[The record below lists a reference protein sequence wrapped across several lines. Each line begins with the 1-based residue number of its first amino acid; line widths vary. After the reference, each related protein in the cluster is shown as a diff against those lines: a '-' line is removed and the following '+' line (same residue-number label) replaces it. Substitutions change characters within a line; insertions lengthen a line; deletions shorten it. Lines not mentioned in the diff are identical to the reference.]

1 MTRVKFYT
9 VFTFLLIT
17 SHFYGLAQVV
27 KPKPQTNPKPKQSLL
42 SLAKKEMGQLRYAYA
57 IPFLK
62 KYMKEGKVDSA
73 SLSML
78 GQCYKMQ
85 NRFDSA
91 IYFYQK
97 LDSLIPVQSNELAE
111 LYATVGDYDQAIQ
124 TYQKLISLQT
134 DMSTPLYSMYER
146 RLQGFLNRSK
156 YDKDSLDYQV
166 KYLSINTP
174 YNEFGAALLD
184 SGFVFESNRA
194 KKVTNSNEFGWDG
207 LPFTKLYYQLTTNG
221 IDADSIIYANWKEKK
236 ISKGIA
242 DKTPALVNDNRSLQ
256 NQFDFQK
263 LSGVP
268 KVESPLFAP
277 GFAGNYNFGSIS
289 FTADGMQA
297 FFTRNQANAK
307 GVKQLEIWSTKRVA
321 NGWTAPIKLYFNNPA
336 HSYFHPAITP
346 GGERLFF
353 VSDQPG
359 GIGGTDIYYV
369 NKREDGSWDAT
380 ANAGVG
386 INTAGNELFP
396 TFYEGNLYFSSN
408 GHEGLGGLDIYTFKS
423 SGVENLGKPINSE
436 KDDLVFSAKNQRG
449 YFSSNRYGSDDIF
462 SYEYKMVTIS
472 ISGEVTIDSLKKPGL
487 VVKLI
492 SKGTDGYKAGTV
504 IDSMVTGTTG
514 NYAFNVRP
522 NREYQLLIEDGN
534 GNKSVQDIGS
544 NGYVNLNKDLGQF
557 NFVTPKKEVPVIVK
571 QIRTFTSVIDSLKS
585 VTKDYILVHHDFDK
599 VNIVKQ
605 DKKIYNELQDRLQD
619 LRGVTI
625 VVVSATDCI
634 GTDSYNE
641 GLSSRRTQKIKK
653 DLAKYGGN
661 QFVLMPI
668 GEKQL
673 VMDCS
678 ELDKDKNKQVEN
690 RYSFVFVIK

>member
-1 MTRVKFYT
+1 MTRSKLYT
-9 VFTFLLIT
+9 LLTFVFIT
-17 SHFYGLAQVV
+17 SHFYGVAQVA
-27 KPKPQTNPKPKQSLL
+27 KPKASLL
-42 SLAKKEMGQLRYAYA
+42 ALAKTEMGQLRYAYA
-57 IPFLK
+57 IPFIK
-62 KYMKEGKVDSA
+62 KYIKEGKEDSA

-97 LDSLIPVQSNELAE
+97 LDSLMPVQSNDLAE
-111 LYATVGDYDQAIQ
+111 LYATVGHYDQAIQ
-124 TYQKLISLQT
+124 SYQKLISLQS
-134 DMSTPLYSMYER
+134 DPSSAIYSMYER
-146 RLQGFLNRSK
+146 RLQGFLTRAK
-156 YDKDSLDYQV
+156 YDRDSLDYKV
-166 KYLSINTP
+166 TYLSINTP
-174 YNEFGAALLD
+174 YNEFGAVLLD
-184 SGFVFESNRA
+184 SGFVFESNRG

-207 LPFTKLYYQLTTNG
+207 LPFTKLYYQLSTNG
-221 IDADSIIYANWKEKK
+221 IDSDSIIYANWKEKK

-242 DKTPALVNDNRSLQ
+242 DKTPASVNDNRSLQ
-256 NQFDFQK
+256 NQFGRQK
-263 LSGVP
+263 LNGTP

-297 FFTRNQANAK
+297 YFTRNQANAK
-307 GVKQLEIWSTKRVA
+307 GVKQLEIWSTRRVA
-321 NGWTAPIKLYFNNPA
+321 NGWTAPVKLYFNNPA

-369 NKREDGSWDAT
+369 NKREDGGWDAT
-380 ANAGVG
+380 VNAGAG

-396 TFYEGNLYFSSN
+396 TFYENNLYFSSN
-408 GHEGLGGLDIYTFKS
+408 GHEGLGGLDIYKFES

-436 KDDLVFSAKNQRG
+436 KDDLVFSAKDNKG
-449 YFSSNRYGSDDIF
+449 FFSSNRYGSDDIF
-462 SYEYKMVTIS
+462 SYAYNLVQIS

-487 VVKLI
+487 IVKLI
-492 SKGTDGYKAGTV
+492 SKGTDGNKTGTI
-504 IDSMVTGTTG
+504 IDSMVTGSTG

-522 NREYQLLIEDGN
+522 NRDYQLLIEDGN

-557 NFVTPKKEVPVIVK
+557 NFVTPKKEEPIIVSVK
-571 QIRTFTSVIDSLKS
+571 RTFASVIDSLKS
-585 VTKDYILVHHDFDK
+585 VTTDFIMVHHDFDK

-605 DKKIYNELQDRLQD
+605 DKKIYNVLQDRLQD

-634 GTDSYNE
+634 GSDDYNE
-641 GLSSRRTQKIKK
+641 ALSSRRTQKIKK

-661 QFVLMPI
+661 DFVLMPV

-673 VMDCS
+673 IMGCS
-678 ELDKDKNKQVEN
+678 ESDKDKNNQVEN
-690 RYSFVFVIK
+690 RYSYVFVIK

>member
-1 MTRVKFYT
+1 MTRFKLYT
-9 VFTFLLIT
+9 LLSFVFIA
-17 SHFYGLAQVV
+17 SNFYGMAQVS
-27 KPKPQTNPKPKQSLL
+27 KPKSSLL
-42 SLAKKEMGQLRYAYA
+42 VLAKTEMSQLRYAYA

-62 KYMKEGKVDSA
+62 KYIKEGKVDSA

-97 LDSLIPVQSNELAE
+97 LDSIVALSNNELAE
-111 LYATVGDYDQAIQ
+111 MYANVGRYDEAISSYRKLLYM
-124 TYQKLISLQT
+124 QT
-134 DMSTPLYSMYER
+134 DSSSASYSLYER
-146 RLQGFLNRSK
+146 RLKGFISRAK
-156 YDKDSLDYQV
+156 YDRDSLDYKV
-166 KYLSINTP
+166 RFLRINTP

-194 KKVTNSNEFGWDG
+194 KKVTRNNEFGWDG
-207 LPFTKLYYQLTTNG
+207 LPFTKLYYQLSTKELET
-221 IDADSIIYANWKEKK
+221 DSIIYGNWKEK
-236 ISKGIA
+236 SVNKGIS
-242 DKTPALVNDNRSLQ
+242 DKTPTLVNDNRSLQ
-256 NQFDFQK
+256 NQFDLQK
-263 LSGVP
+263 LNGAP

-277 GFAGNYNFGSIS
+277 GFAGDYNFGSIS
-289 FTADGMQA
+289 FTADGAQA
-297 FFTRNQANAK
+297 FFTRNQANTK

-321 NGWTAPIKLYFNNPA
+321 NGWNAPVKLYFNNPA
-336 HSYFHPAITP
+336 YSYFHPATTP

-380 ANAGVG
+380 VNAGAG
-386 INTAGNELFP
+386 INTAANELFP

-408 GHEGLGGLDIYTFKS
+408 GHQGLGGLDIYKFKS
-423 SGVENLGKPINSE
+423 TGVENLGKPVNSE
-436 KDDLVFSAKNQRG
+436 KDDLVFSAKEQRG

-462 SYEYKMVTIS
+462 SYEYKLVTIA
-472 ISGEVTIDSLKKPGL
+472 INGEVAIDSLKKPGI

-492 SKGTDGYKAGTV
+492 SKGTDGTKAGTV
-504 IDSMVTGTTG
+504 LDSIVTGPTG
-514 NYAFNVRP
+514 DYAFNVRP
-522 NREYQLLIEDGN
+522 NREYQLLIEYGN
-534 GNKSVQDIGS
+534 GNKSVQEIGS

-557 NFVTPKKEVPVIVK
+557 NFVTPKKVEPVIVSTK
-571 QIRTFTSVIDSLKS
+571 RTFISVVDSLKS
-585 VTKDYILVHHDFDK
+585 VTKDFIMVHHDFDK

-605 DKKIYNELQDRLQD
+605 DKNIYNQLQDRLQD

-625 VVVSATDCI
+625 VVVSATDCF
-634 GTDSYNE
+634 GTDEYNE
-641 GLSSRRTQKIKK
+641 ALSSRRTQKIKK

-661 QFVLMPI
+661 DFVLMPV

-673 VMDCS
+673 IMGCS
-678 ELDKDKNKQVEN
+678 ELDKDKKKQVEN
-690 RYSFVFVIK
+690 RYSYVFVIK

>member
-1 MTRVKFYT
+1 MTRFKLYT
-9 VFTFLLIT
+9 LLTFVFLA
-17 SHFYGLAQVV
+17 SHFYGSAQVA
-27 KPKPQTNPKPKQSLL
+27 KPKTSLL
-42 SLAKKEMGQLRYAYA
+42 ALAKTEIGQLRYAYA

-62 KYMKEGKVDSA
+62 KYIKEGKADSA

-97 LDSLIPVQSNELAE
+97 LDSLQAIQSNELAE
-111 LYATVGDYDQAIQ
+111 LYATVGHYDQAIQ
-124 TYQKLISLQT
+124 SYQKLISLQS
-134 DMSTPLYSMYER
+134 DKSTALYSMYER
-146 RLQGFLNRSK
+146 RLQGFLTRSK
-156 YDKDSLDYQV
+156 FDKDSLDYQV

-221 IDADSIIYANWKEKK
+221 IDSDSIIYANWKEKK
-236 ISKGIA
+236 ITKGIA
-242 DKTPALVNDNRSLQ
+242 DKTPSLVNDNRSLQ
-256 NQFDFQK
+256 NQFDLQK
-263 LSGVP
+263 LNGAP

-307 GVKQLEIWSTKRVA
+307 GIKQLEIWSTKRVA
-321 NGWTAPIKLYFNNPA
+321 NGWTAPVKLYFNNPA

-380 ANAGVG
+380 VNAGAG
-386 INTAGNELFP
+386 INTAANELFP

-408 GHEGLGGLDIYTFKS
+408 GHEGLGGLDIYKFKS
-423 SGVENLGKPINSE
+423 SGVENLGKPVNSE
-436 KDDLVFSAKNQRG
+436 KDDLVFSAKNQKG

-462 SYEYKMVTIS
+462 SYAYKMVTIS

-504 IDSMVTGTTG
+504 IDSMVTGPTG
-514 NYAFNVRP
+514 DYAFNVRP
-522 NREYQLLIEDGN
+522 NRDYQLLIEDGN

-544 NGYVNLNKDLGQF
+544 NDYVNLNKDLGKF
-557 NFVTPKKEVPVIVK
+557 NFVTPKKEVPVTVK
-571 QIRTFTSVIDSLKS
+571 QTRTFTSVIDSLKS
-585 VTKDYILVHHDFDK
+585 VTKDYIMVHHDFDK
-599 VNIVKQ
+599 VNIVNQ

-634 GTDSYNE
+634 GSDSYNE
-641 GLSSRRTQKIKK
+641 ALSSRRTQKIKK

-673 VMDCS
+673 IMDCS
-678 ELDKDKNKQVEN
+678 ELDKDKDKQVEN
-690 RYSFVFVIK
+690 RYSYVFVIK

>member
-1 MTRVKFYT
+1 MTRVKLYT
-9 VFTFLLIT
+9 VFTFVLIA

-27 KPKPQTNPKPKQSLL
+27 KPKPKQSLL
-42 SLAKKEMGQLRYAYA
+42 SLAKTEMGQLRYAYA

-62 KYMKEGKVDSA
+62 KYMKEGKADSA

-97 LDSLIPVQSNELAE
+97 LDSLIPVQSNDLAE
-111 LYATVGDYDQAIQ
+111 LYATVGDYDHAIQ
-124 TYQKLISLQT
+124 SYQKLISLQT

-207 LPFTKLYYQLTTNG
+207 LPFTKLYYQLTTDG
-221 IDADSIIYANWKEKK
+221 IESDSIIYANWKEKK

-256 NQFDFQK
+256 NQFDLQK
-263 LSGVP
+263 LSGAP

-462 SYEYKMVTIS
+462 SYAYKLASIS

-492 SKGTDGYKAGTV
+492 SKGTDGYKAGTL
-504 IDSMVTGTTG
+504 IDSMVTGATG

-522 NREYQLLIEDGN
+522 NREYQLVIEDGN

-585 VTKDYILVHHDFDK
+585 VTNDYILVHHDFDK

-605 DKKIYNELQDRLQD
+605 DKKIYNDLQDRLQD

-641 GLSSRRTQKIKK
+641 ALSSRRTQKIKK

-690 RYSFVFVIK
+690 RYSYVFVIK

>member
-1 MTRVKFYT
+1 MTRSKLYT
-9 VFTFLLIT
+9 LLTFVFIA
-17 SHFYGLAQVV
+17 SHFYGVAQVA
-27 KPKPQTNPKPKQSLL
+27 KPKASLL
-42 SLAKKEMGQLRYAYA
+42 ALAKTEMGQLRYAYA
-57 IPFLK
+57 IPFIK
-62 KYMKEGKVDSA
+62 KYIKEGKEDSA

-91 IYFYQK
+91 IYFYKK
-97 LDSLIPVQSNELAE
+97 LDSLMPVQSNDLAE
-111 LYATVGDYDQAIQ
+111 LYATVGHYDQAIQ
-124 TYQKLISLQT
+124 SYQKLISLQS
-134 DMSTPLYSMYER
+134 DPSSAIYSMYER
-146 RLQGFLNRSK
+146 RLQGFLTRAK
-156 YDKDSLDYQV
+156 YDRDSLDYKV
-166 KYLSINTP
+166 TYLSINTP
-174 YNEFGAALLD
+174 YNEFGAVLLD

-207 LPFTKLYYQLTTNG
+207 LPFTKLYYQLSTNG
-221 IDADSIIYANWKEKK
+221 IDSDSIIYANWKEKK

-242 DKTPALVNDNRSLQ
+242 DKTPASVNDNRSLQ
-256 NQFDFQK
+256 NQFDLQK
-263 LSGVP
+263 LSGAP

-297 FFTRNQANAK
+297 FFTRNQTNAK
-307 GVKQLEIWSTKRVA
+307 GIKQLEIWSTKRVA
-321 NGWTAPIKLYFNNPA
+321 NGWTAPVKLYFNNPA

-380 ANAGVG
+380 ANAGAG

-408 GHEGLGGLDIYTFKS
+408 GHEGLGGLDIYKFEST
-423 SGVENLGKPINSE
+423 GVENLGKPINSE
-436 KDDLVFSAKNQRG
+436 KDDLVFSAKNQKG
-449 YFSSNRYGSDDIF
+449 FFSSNRYGSDDIF
-462 SYEYKMVTIS
+462 SYAYKMATIS

-504 IDSMVTGTTG
+504 IDSLVTGPTG

-557 NFVTPKKEVPVIVK
+557 NFITPKKEEPVIVK
-571 QIRTFTSVIDSLKS
+571 QTRTFTSVIDSLKS

-599 VNIVKQ
+599 VNIIKQ
-605 DKKIYNELQDRLQD
+605 DKKIYNELLDRLQD

-634 GTDSYNE
+634 GTDTYNE
-641 GLSSRRTQKIKK
+641 ELSSRRTQKIKK
-653 DLAKYGGN
+653 DLGKYGGN
-661 QFVLMPI
+661 DFVLMPI

-690 RYSFVFVIK
+690 RYSYVFVIK

>member
-1 MTRVKFYT
+1 MTRSKLYT
-9 VFTFLLIT
+9 LLTFVFIAI
-17 SHFYGLAQVV
+17 HFYGVAQVS
-27 KPKPQTNPKPKQSLL
+27 KPKASLL
-42 SLAKKEMGQLRYAYA
+42 ALAKTEMGQLRYAYA
-57 IPFLK
+57 IPFIK
-62 KYMKEGKVDSA
+62 KYIKEGKEDSA

-91 IYFYQK
+91 IYFYKK
-97 LDSLIPVQSNELAE
+97 LDSLMPVQSNDLAE
-111 LYATVGDYDQAIQ
+111 LYATVGHYDQAIQ
-124 TYQKLISLQT
+124 SYQKLISLQS
-134 DMSTPLYSMYER
+134 DPSSAIYSMYER
-146 RLQGFLNRSK
+146 RLQGFLTRAK
-156 YDKDSLDYQV
+156 YDRDSLDYKV
-166 KYLSINTP
+166 TYLSINTP
-174 YNEFGAALLD
+174 YNEFGAVLLD

-207 LPFTKLYYQLTTNG
+207 LPFTKLYYQLSTNG
-221 IDADSIIYANWKEKK
+221 IDSDSIIYANWKEKK

-242 DKTPALVNDNRSLQ
+242 DKTPASVNDNRSLQ
-256 NQFDFQK
+256 NQFGLQK
-263 LSGVP
+263 LNGAP

-297 FFTRNQANAK
+297 YFTRNQANAK
-307 GVKQLEIWSTKRVA
+307 GVKQLEIWSTRRVA

-369 NKREDGSWDAT
+369 NKREDGGWDAT
-380 ANAGVG
+380 ANAGAG

-396 TFYEGNLYFSSN
+396 TFYENNLYFSSN
-408 GHEGLGGLDIYTFKS
+408 GHEGLGGLDIYKFES

-436 KDDLVFSAKNQRG
+436 KDDLVFSAKDNKG
-449 YFSSNRYGSDDIF
+449 FFSSNRYGSDDIF
-462 SYEYKMVTIS
+462 SYAYNLVQIS
-472 ISGEVTIDSLKKPGL
+472 ISGDVTIDSLKKPGL
-487 VVKLI
+487 IVKLI
-492 SKGTDGYKAGTV
+492 SKGTDGNKTGTI
-504 IDSMVTGTTG
+504 IDSMVTGSTG

-557 NFVTPKKEVPVIVK
+557 NFITPKREEPVIVSVK
-571 QIRTFTSVIDSLKS
+571 RTFDSVIDSLKS
-585 VTKDYILVHHDFDK
+585 VTKDFIMVHHDFDK

-605 DKKIYNELQDRLQD
+605 DKKIYNVLQDRLQD

-634 GTDSYNE
+634 GSDDYNE
-641 GLSSRRTQKIKK
+641 ALSSRRIQKIKK

-661 QFVLMPI
+661 DFVLMPV

-673 VMDCS
+673 IMGCS
-678 ELDKDKNKQVEN
+678 ESDKDKNKQVEN
-690 RYSFVFVIK
+690 RYSYVFVIK

>member
-1 MTRVKFYT
+1 MTRSKLYT
-9 VFTFLLIT
+9 LLTFVFFA
-17 SHFYGLAQVV
+17 SHFYGVAQVA
-27 KPKPQTNPKPKQSLL
+27 KPKASLL
-42 SLAKKEMGQLRYAYA
+42 ALAKTEMGQLRYAYA
-57 IPFLK
+57 IPFIK
-62 KYMKEGKVDSA
+62 KYIKEGKEDSA

-97 LDSLIPVQSNELAE
+97 LDSLMPVQSNDLAE
-111 LYATVGDYDQAIQ
+111 LYATVGHYDQAIQ
-124 TYQKLISLQT
+124 SYQKLISLQS
-134 DMSTPLYSMYER
+134 DPSSAIYSMYER
-146 RLQGFLNRSK
+146 RLQGFLTRAK
-156 YDKDSLDYQV
+156 YDRDSLDYKV
-166 KYLSINTP
+166 TYLSINTP
-174 YNEFGAALLD
+174 YNEFGAVLLD

-207 LPFTKLYYQLTTNG
+207 LPFTKLYYQLSTNG
-221 IDADSIIYANWKEKK
+221 IDSDSIIYANWKEKK

-242 DKTPALVNDNRSLQ
+242 DKTPASVNDNRSLQ
-256 NQFDFQK
+256 NQFGLQK
-263 LSGVP
+263 LNGAP

-297 FFTRNQANAK
+297 YFTRNQANAK
-307 GVKQLEIWSTKRVA
+307 GVKQLEIWSTRRVA

-353 VSDQPG
+353 VSDQPS

-380 ANAGVG
+380 ANAGAG

-396 TFYEGNLYFSSN
+396 TFYENNLYFSSN
-408 GHEGLGGLDIYTFKS
+408 GHEGLGGLDIYKFES

-436 KDDLVFSAKNQRG
+436 KDDLVFSAKDNKG
-449 YFSSNRYGSDDIF
+449 FFSSNRYGSDDIF
-462 SYEYKMVTIS
+462 SYAYNLVQIS

-487 VVKLI
+487 IVKLI
-492 SKGTDGYKAGTV
+492 SKGTDGNKTGTI
-504 IDSMVTGTTG
+504 IDSMVTGSTG

-522 NREYQLLIEDGN
+522 NRDYQLLIEDGN
-534 GNKSVQDIGS
+534 GNKSLQDIGS

-557 NFVTPKKEVPVIVK
+557 NFVTPKKEEPVIVSVK
-571 QIRTFTSVIDSLKS
+571 RTFASVIDSLKS
-585 VTKDYILVHHDFDK
+585 VTKDFIMVHHDFDK

-605 DKKIYNELQDRLQD
+605 DKKIYNVLQDRLQD

-634 GTDSYNE
+634 GSDDYNE
-641 GLSSRRTQKIKK
+641 ALSSRRTQKIKK

-661 QFVLMPI
+661 DFVLMPV

-673 VMDCS
+673 IMGCS
-678 ELDKDKNKQVEN
+678 ESDKDKNKQVEN
-690 RYSFVFVIK
+690 RYSYVFVIK

>member
-1 MTRVKFYT
+1 MTRFKLYT
-9 VFTFLLIT
+9 LFTFVFIAI
-17 SHFYGLAQVV
+17 HFYGAAQVA
-27 KPKPQTNPKPKQSLL
+27 KPKTSLL
-42 SLAKKEMGQLRYAYA
+42 ALAKTEMGQLRYAYA

-62 KYMKEGKVDSA
+62 KYIKEGKVDSA

-97 LDSLIPVQSNELAE
+97 LDSIVALSNNELAE
-111 LYATVGDYDQAIQ
+111 MYANVGRYDEAISS
-124 TYQKLISLQT
+124 YRKLLNTQT
-134 DMSTPLYSMYER
+134 DSSSATYSLYER
-146 RLQGFLNRSK
+146 RLKGFISRAK
-156 YDKDSLDYQV
+156 YDRDSLDY
-166 KYLSINTP
+166 KLHFLRINTP

-184 SGFVFESNRA
+184 SGFVFESNRS
-194 KKVTNSNEFGWDG
+194 KKVTRSNEFGWDG
-207 LPFTKLYYQLTTNG
+207 LPFTKLYYQLSTN
-221 IDADSIIYANWKEKK
+221 DLATDSIIYGNWKEK
-236 ISKGIA
+236 SVNKGIS
-242 DKTPALVNDNRSLQ
+242 DKTPTLVNDNRSLQ

-263 LSGVP
+263 ITGSP
-268 KVESPLFAP
+268 KIESPLFAP
-277 GFAGNYNFGSIS
+277 GFAGDYNFGSIS
-289 FTADGMQA
+289 FTADGLQA
-297 FFTRNQANAK
+297 FFTKNQNTAK
-307 GVKQLEIWSTKRVA
+307 GVKQLEIWSTRRVN
-321 NGWTAPIKLYFNNPA
+321 NGWNAAVKLYFNNPSY
-336 HSYFHPAITP
+336 SYFHPAITP

-380 ANAGVG
+380 VNAGAG

-408 GHEGLGGLDIYTFKS
+408 GHEGLGGLDIYKFKNT
-423 SGVENLGKPINSE
+423 GVENLGKPVNSE
-436 KDDLVFSAKNQRG
+436 KDDLGFSARDQKG

-462 SYEYKMVTIS
+462 SYAYKLVQIS
-472 ISGEVTIDSLKKPGL
+472 INGEVTIDSLKKPGL
-487 VVKLI
+487 IVKLI
-492 SKGTDGYKAGTV
+492 SKGTDGSKAGTI
-504 IDSMVTGTTG
+504 IDSMLTGSTG

-522 NREYQLLIEDGN
+522 NREYQLLIEDRN

-557 NFVTPKKEVPVIVK
+557 NFVTPKKVEPVIVSTK
-571 QIRTFTSVIDSLKS
+571 RTFISVVDSLKS
-585 VTKDYILVHHDFDK
+585 VTKDFIMVHHDFDK

-605 DKKIYNELQDRLQD
+605 DKNIYNQLQDRLQD

-625 VVVSATDCI
+625 VVVSATDCF
-634 GTDSYNE
+634 GTDEYNE
-641 GLSSRRTQKIKK
+641 ALSSRRTQKIKK

-661 QFVLMPI
+661 NFVLMPV

-673 VMDCS
+673 IMGCAES
-678 ELDKDKNKQVEN
+678 DKDKNKQLEN
-690 RYSFVFVIK
+690 RYSYVFVIK

>member
-1 MTRVKFYT
+1 MTRSKLYT
-9 VFTFLLIT
+9 LLTFVFFA
-17 SHFYGLAQVV
+17 SHFYGVAQVA
-27 KPKPQTNPKPKQSLL
+27 KPKASLL
-42 SLAKKEMGQLRYAYA
+42 ALAKTEMGQLRYAYA
-57 IPFLK
+57 IPFIK
-62 KYMKEGKVDSA
+62 KYIKEGKEDSA

-97 LDSLIPVQSNELAE
+97 LDSLMPVQSNDLAE
-111 LYATVGDYDQAIQ
+111 LYATVGHYDQAIQ
-124 TYQKLISLQT
+124 SYQKLISLQS
-134 DMSTPLYSMYER
+134 DPSSAIYSMYER
-146 RLQGFLNRSK
+146 RLQGFLTRAK
-156 YDKDSLDYQV
+156 YDRDSLDYKV
-166 KYLSINTP
+166 TYLSINTP
-174 YNEFGAALLD
+174 YNEFGAVLLD

-207 LPFTKLYYQLTTNG
+207 LPFTKLYYQLSTNG
-221 IDADSIIYANWKEKK
+221 IDSDSIIYANWKEKK

-242 DKTPALVNDNRSLQ
+242 DKTPASVNDNRSLQ
-256 NQFDFQK
+256 NQFGLQK
-263 LSGVP
+263 LNGAP

-297 FFTRNQANAK
+297 YFTRNQANAK
-307 GVKQLEIWSTKRVA
+307 GVKQLEIWSTRRVA

-380 ANAGVG
+380 ANAGAG

-396 TFYEGNLYFSSN
+396 TFYENNLYFSSN
-408 GHEGLGGLDIYTFKS
+408 GHEGLGGLDIYKFES

-436 KDDLVFSAKNQRG
+436 KDDLVFSAKDNKG
-449 YFSSNRYGSDDIF
+449 FFSSNRYGSDDIF
-462 SYEYKMVTIS
+462 SYAYNLVQIS

-487 VVKLI
+487 IVKLI
-492 SKGTDGYKAGTV
+492 SKGTDGNKTGTI
-504 IDSMVTGTTG
+504 IDSMVTGSTG

-522 NREYQLLIEDGN
+522 NRDYQLLIEDGN
-534 GNKSVQDIGS
+534 GNKSLQDIGS

-557 NFVTPKKEVPVIVK
+557 NFVTPKKEEPVIVSVK
-571 QIRTFTSVIDSLKS
+571 RTFASVIDSLKS
-585 VTKDYILVHHDFDK
+585 VTKDFIMVHHDFDK

-605 DKKIYNELQDRLQD
+605 DKKIYNVLQDRLQD

-634 GTDSYNE
+634 GSDDYNE
-641 GLSSRRTQKIKK
+641 ALSSRRTQKIKK

-661 QFVLMPI
+661 DFVLMPV

-673 VMDCS
+673 IMGCS
-678 ELDKDKNKQVEN
+678 ESDKDKNKQVEN
-690 RYSFVFVIK
+690 RYSYVFVIK

>member
-1 MTRVKFYT
+1 MTRSRLYT
-9 VFTFLLIT
+9 LLTFVFIA
-17 SHFYGLAQVV
+17 SHFYGVAQVA
-27 KPKPQTNPKPKQSLL
+27 KPKASLL
-42 SLAKKEMGQLRYAYA
+42 ALAKTEMGQLRYAYA
-57 IPFLK
+57 IPFIK
-62 KYMKEGKVDSA
+62 KYIKEGKEDSA

-97 LDSLIPVQSNELAE
+97 LDSLMPVQSNDLAE
-111 LYATVGDYDQAIQ
+111 LYATVGHYDQAIQ
-124 TYQKLISLQT
+124 SYQKLISLQS
-134 DMSTPLYSMYER
+134 DPSSAIYSMYER
-146 RLQGFLNRSK
+146 RLQGFLTRAK
-156 YDKDSLDYQV
+156 YDRDSLDYKV
-166 KYLSINTP
+166 TYLSINTP
-174 YNEFGAALLD
+174 YNEFGAVLLD

-207 LPFTKLYYQLTTNG
+207 LPFTKLYYQLSTNG
-221 IDADSIIYANWKEKK
+221 IDSDSIIYANWKEKK

-242 DKTPALVNDNRSLQ
+242 DKTPASVNDNRSLQ
-256 NQFDFQK
+256 NQFGLQK
-263 LSGVP
+263 LNGAP

-297 FFTRNQANAK
+297 YFTRNQANAK
-307 GVKQLEIWSTKRVA
+307 GVKQLEIWSTRRVA
-321 NGWTAPIKLYFNNPA
+321 NGWTAPVKLYFNNPA

-369 NKREDGSWDAT
+369 NKREDGGWDAT
-380 ANAGVG
+380 ANAGAG

-396 TFYEGNLYFSSN
+396 TFYENNLYFSSN
-408 GHEGLGGLDIYTFKS
+408 GHEGLGGLDIYKFES

-436 KDDLVFSAKNQRG
+436 KDDLVFSAKDNKG
-449 YFSSNRYGSDDIF
+449 FFSSNRYGSDDIF
-462 SYEYKMVTIS
+462 SYAYNLVQIS

-487 VVKLI
+487 IVKLI
-492 SKGTDGYKAGTV
+492 SKGTDGNKTGTI
-504 IDSMVTGTTG
+504 IDSMVTGSTG

-534 GNKSVQDIGS
+534 GNKSLQDIGS

-557 NFVTPKKEVPVIVK
+557 NFVTPKKEEPVIVSVK
-571 QIRTFTSVIDSLKS
+571 RTFASVIDSLKS
-585 VTKDYILVHHDFDK
+585 VTRDFIMVHHDFDK

-605 DKKIYNELQDRLQD
+605 DKKIYNVLQDRLQD

-634 GTDSYNE
+634 GSDDYNE
-641 GLSSRRTQKIKK
+641 ALSSRRTQKIKK

-661 QFVLMPI
+661 DFVLMPV

-673 VMDCS
+673 IMGCS
-678 ELDKDKNKQVEN
+678 ESDKDKNKQVEN
-690 RYSFVFVIK
+690 RYSYVFVIK

>member
-1 MTRVKFYT
+1 MTRSKLYT
-9 VFTFLLIT
+9 LLTFVFIA
-17 SHFYGLAQVV
+17 SHFYGVAQVA
-27 KPKPQTNPKPKQSLL
+27 KPKASLL
-42 SLAKKEMGQLRYAYA
+42 ALAKTEMGQLRYAYA
-57 IPFLK
+57 IPFIK
-62 KYMKEGKVDSA
+62 KYIKEGKEDSA

-97 LDSLIPVQSNELAE
+97 LDSLMPVQSNDLAE
-111 LYATVGDYDQAIQ
+111 LYATVGHYDQAIQ
-124 TYQKLISLQT
+124 SYQKLISLQS
-134 DMSTPLYSMYER
+134 DPSSAIYSMYER
-146 RLQGFLNRSK
+146 RLQGFLTRAK
-156 YDKDSLDYQV
+156 YDRDSLDYKV
-166 KYLSINTP
+166 TYLSINTP
-174 YNEFGAALLD
+174 YNEFGAVLLD

-207 LPFTKLYYQLTTNG
+207 LPFTKLYYQLSTNG
-221 IDADSIIYANWKEKK
+221 IDSDSIIYANWKEKK

-242 DKTPALVNDNRSLQ
+242 DKTPASVNDNRSLQ
-256 NQFDFQK
+256 NQFGLQK
-263 LSGVP
+263 LNGAP

-297 FFTRNQANAK
+297 YFTRNQANAK
-307 GVKQLEIWSTKRVA
+307 GVKQLEIWSTRRVA
-321 NGWTAPIKLYFNNPA
+321 NGWTAPVKLYFNNPA

-369 NKREDGSWDAT
+369 NKREDGGWDAT
-380 ANAGVG
+380 ANAGAG

-396 TFYEGNLYFSSN
+396 TFYENNLYFSSN
-408 GHEGLGGLDIYTFKS
+408 GHEGLGGLDIYKFES

-436 KDDLVFSAKNQRG
+436 KDDLVFSAKDNKG
-449 YFSSNRYGSDDIF
+449 FFSSNRYGSDDIF
-462 SYEYKMVTIS
+462 SYAYNIVQIS

-487 VVKLI
+487 IVKLI
-492 SKGTDGYKAGTV
+492 SKGTDGNKTGTI
-504 IDSMVTGTTG
+504 IDSMVTGSTG
-514 NYAFNVRP
+514 NYVFNVRP

-557 NFVTPKKEVPVIVK
+557 NFVTPKKEEPVIVSVK
-571 QIRTFTSVIDSLKS
+571 RTFASVIDSLKS
-585 VTKDYILVHHDFDK
+585 VTTDFIMVHHDFDK

-605 DKKIYNELQDRLQD
+605 DKKIYNLLQDRLQD

-634 GTDSYNE
+634 GSDDYNE
-641 GLSSRRTQKIKK
+641 ALSSRRTQKIKK

-661 QFVLMPI
+661 DFVLMPV

-673 VMDCS
+673 IMGCS
-678 ELDKDKNKQVEN
+678 ESDKDKNKQVEN
-690 RYSFVFVIK
+690 RYSYIFVIK

>member
-1 MTRVKFYT
+1 MTRSKLYT
-9 VFTFLLIT
+9 LLTFVFIA
-17 SHFYGLAQVV
+17 SHFYGVAQVA
-27 KPKPQTNPKPKQSLL
+27 KPKASLL
-42 SLAKKEMGQLRYAYA
+42 ALAKTEMGQLRYAYA
-57 IPFLK
+57 IPFIK
-62 KYMKEGKVDSA
+62 KYIKEGKEDSA

-97 LDSLIPVQSNELAE
+97 LDSLMPVQSNDLAE
-111 LYATVGDYDQAIQ
+111 LYATVGHYDQAIQ
-124 TYQKLISLQT
+124 SYQKLISLQS
-134 DMSTPLYSMYER
+134 DPSSAIYSMYER
-146 RLQGFLNRSK
+146 RLQGFLTRAK
-156 YDKDSLDYQV
+156 YDRDSLDYKV
-166 KYLSINTP
+166 TYLSINTP
-174 YNEFGAALLD
+174 YNEFGAVLLD

-207 LPFTKLYYQLTTNG
+207 LPFTKLYYQLSTNG
-221 IDADSIIYANWKEKK
+221 IDSDSIIYANWKEKK

-242 DKTPALVNDNRSLQ
+242 DKTPASVNDNRSLQ
-256 NQFDFQK
+256 NQFGLQK
-263 LSGVP
+263 LNGAP

-297 FFTRNQANAK
+297 YFTRNQANAK
-307 GVKQLEIWSTKRVA
+307 GVKQLEIWSTRRVA
-321 NGWTAPIKLYFNNPA
+321 NGWTAPVKLYFNNPA

-369 NKREDGSWDAT
+369 NKREDGGWDAT
-380 ANAGVG
+380 VNAGAG

-396 TFYEGNLYFSSN
+396 TFYENNLYFSSN
-408 GHEGLGGLDIYTFKS
+408 GHEGLGGLDIYKFES

-436 KDDLVFSAKNQRG
+436 KDDLVFSAKDNKG
-449 YFSSNRYGSDDIF
+449 FFSSNRYGSDDIF
-462 SYEYKMVTIS
+462 SYAYNIVQIS

-487 VVKLI
+487 IVKLI
-492 SKGTDGYKAGTV
+492 SKGTDGNKTGTI
-504 IDSMVTGTTG
+504 IDSMVTGSTG

-557 NFVTPKKEVPVIVK
+557 NFVTPKKEEPVIVSVK
-571 QIRTFTSVIDSLKS
+571 RTFASVIDSLKS
-585 VTKDYILVHHDFDK
+585 VTTDFIMVHHDFDK

-605 DKKIYNELQDRLQD
+605 DKKIYNLLQDRLQD

-634 GTDSYNE
+634 GSDDYNE
-641 GLSSRRTQKIKK
+641 ALSSRRTQKIKK

-661 QFVLMPI
+661 DFVLMPV

-673 VMDCS
+673 IMGCS
-678 ELDKDKNKQVEN
+678 ESDKDKNKQVEN
-690 RYSFVFVIK
+690 RYSYIFVIK

>member
-1 MTRVKFYT
+1 MTRSKLYT
-9 VFTFLLIT
+9 LLTFVFIA
-17 SHFYGLAQVV
+17 SHFYGVAQVA
-27 KPKPQTNPKPKQSLL
+27 KPKASLL
-42 SLAKKEMGQLRYAYA
+42 ALAKTEMGQLRYAYA
-57 IPFLK
+57 IPFIK
-62 KYMKEGKVDSA
+62 KYIKEGKEDSA

-97 LDSLIPVQSNELAE
+97 LDSLMPVQSNDLAE
-111 LYATVGDYDQAIQ
+111 LYATVGHYDQAIQ
-124 TYQKLISLQT
+124 SYQKLISLQS
-134 DMSTPLYSMYER
+134 DPSSAIYSMYER
-146 RLQGFLNRSK
+146 RLQGFLTRAK
-156 YDKDSLDYQV
+156 YDRDSLDYKV
-166 KYLSINTP
+166 TYLSINTP
-174 YNEFGAALLD
+174 YNEFGAVLLD

-207 LPFTKLYYQLTTNG
+207 LPFTKLYYQLSTNG
-221 IDADSIIYANWKEKK
+221 IDSDSIIYANWKEKK

-242 DKTPALVNDNRSLQ
+242 DKTPASVNDNRSLQ
-256 NQFDFQK
+256 NQFGLQK
-263 LSGVP
+263 LNGAP

-297 FFTRNQANAK
+297 YFTRNQANAK
-307 GVKQLEIWSTKRVA
+307 GVKQLEIWSTRRVA
-321 NGWTAPIKLYFNNPA
+321 NGWTAPVKLYFNNPA

-369 NKREDGSWDAT
+369 NKREDGGWDAT
-380 ANAGVG
+380 VNAGAG

-396 TFYEGNLYFSSN
+396 TFYENNLYFSSN
-408 GHEGLGGLDIYTFKS
+408 GHEGLGGLDIYKFES

-436 KDDLVFSAKNQRG
+436 KDDLVFSAKDNKG
-449 YFSSNRYGSDDIF
+449 FFSSNRYGSDDIF
-462 SYEYKMVTIS
+462 SYAYNIVQIS

-487 VVKLI
+487 IVKLI
-492 SKGTDGYKAGTV
+492 SKGTDGNKTGTI
-504 IDSMVTGTTG
+504 IDSMVTGSTG
-514 NYAFNVRP
+514 NYVFNVRP

-557 NFVTPKKEVPVIVK
+557 NFVTPKKEEPVIVSVK
-571 QIRTFTSVIDSLKS
+571 RTFASVIDSLKS
-585 VTKDYILVHHDFDK
+585 VTTDFIMVHHDFDK

-605 DKKIYNELQDRLQD
+605 DKKIYNLLQDRLQD

-634 GTDSYNE
+634 GSDDYNE
-641 GLSSRRTQKIKK
+641 ALSSRRTQKIKK

-661 QFVLMPI
+661 DFVLMPV

-673 VMDCS
+673 IMGCS
-678 ELDKDKNKQVEN
+678 ESDKDKNKQVEN
-690 RYSFVFVIK
+690 RYSYVFVIK

>member
-1 MTRVKFYT
+1 MTRSKLYT
-9 VFTFLLIT
+9 LLTFVFIA
-17 SHFYGLAQVV
+17 SHFYGVAQVA
-27 KPKPQTNPKPKQSLL
+27 KPKASLL
-42 SLAKKEMGQLRYAYA
+42 ALAKTEMGQLRYAYA
-57 IPFLK
+57 IPFIK
-62 KYMKEGKVDSA
+62 KYIKEGKEDSA

-97 LDSLIPVQSNELAE
+97 LDSLMPVQSNDLAE
-111 LYATVGDYDQAIQ
+111 LYATVGHYDQAIQ
-124 TYQKLISLQT
+124 SYQKLISLQS
-134 DMSTPLYSMYER
+134 DPSSAIYSMYER
-146 RLQGFLNRSK
+146 RLQGFLTRAK
-156 YDKDSLDYQV
+156 YDRDSLDYKV
-166 KYLSINTP
+166 TYLSINTP
-174 YNEFGAALLD
+174 YNEFGAVLLD

-207 LPFTKLYYQLTTNG
+207 LPFTKLYYQLSTNG
-221 IDADSIIYANWKEKK
+221 IDSDSIIYANWKEKK

-242 DKTPALVNDNRSLQ
+242 DKTPASVNDNRSLQ
-256 NQFDFQK
+256 NQFGLQK
-263 LSGVP
+263 LNGAP
-268 KVESPLFAP
+268 KVESRLFAP

-297 FFTRNQANAK
+297 YFTRNQANAK
-307 GVKQLEIWSTKRVA
+307 GVKQLEIWSTRRVA
-321 NGWTAPIKLYFNNPA
+321 NGWTAPVKLYFNNPA

-369 NKREDGSWDAT
+369 NKREDGGWDAT
-380 ANAGVG
+380 ANAGAG

-396 TFYEGNLYFSSN
+396 TFYENNLYFSSN
-408 GHEGLGGLDIYTFKS
+408 GHEGLGGLDIYKFES

-436 KDDLVFSAKNQRG
+436 KDDLVFSAKDNKG
-449 YFSSNRYGSDDIF
+449 FFSSNRYGSDDIF
-462 SYEYKMVTIS
+462 SYAYNLVQIS

-487 VVKLI
+487 IVKLI
-492 SKGTDGYKAGTV
+492 SKGTDGNKNGTI
-504 IDSMVTGTTG
+504 IDSMVTGSTG

-522 NREYQLLIEDGN
+522 NRDYQLLIEDGN

-557 NFVTPKKEVPVIVK
+557 NFVTPKKEEPVIVSVK
-571 QIRTFTSVIDSLKS
+571 RTFASVIDSLKS
-585 VTKDYILVHHDFDK
+585 VTKDFIMVHHDFDK

-605 DKKIYNELQDRLQD
+605 DKKIYNVLQDRLQD

-634 GTDSYNE
+634 GSDDYNE
-641 GLSSRRTQKIKK
+641 ALSSRRTQKIKK

-661 QFVLMPI
+661 DFVLMPV

-673 VMDCS
+673 IMGCS
-678 ELDKDKNKQVEN
+678 ESDKDKNKQVEN
-690 RYSFVFVIK
+690 RYSYVFVIK

>member
-1 MTRVKFYT
+1 MTRLKLYT
-9 VFTFLLIT
+9 LFTFVFLA
-17 SHFYGLAQVV
+17 SHFYGMAQVG
-27 KPKPQTNPKPKQSLL
+27 KPKTSLL
-42 SLAKKEMGQLRYAYA
+42 AFAKTEMGQLRYAYA

-62 KYMKEGKVDSA
+62 KYIKEGKVDSA

-111 LYATVGDYDQAIQ
+111 LYATVGNYNQAIQ
-124 TYQKLISLQT
+124 SYQKLISIQS
-134 DMSTPLYSMYER
+134 DKSTALYSMYER
-146 RLQGFLNRSK
+146 RLQGFLTRSK
-156 YDKDSLDYQV
+156 YDRDSLDYQV
-166 KYLSINTP
+166 KYLSINTS

-194 KKVTNSNEFGWDG
+194 KKLTNSNEFGWDG

-221 IDADSIIYANWKEKK
+221 IDSDSIIYANWKEKK
-236 ISKGIA
+236 MTKGIA
-242 DKTPALVNDNRSLQ
+242 DKTPAQVNDNRSLQ
-256 NQFDFQK
+256 NQFDLQK
-263 LSGVP
+263 LKGTP
-268 KVESPLFAP
+268 KVESTLFAP

-321 NGWTAPIKLYFNNPA
+321 NGWTAPVKLYFNNPA

-380 ANAGVG
+380 VNAGAG
-386 INTAGNELFP
+386 INTAANELFP
-396 TFYEGNLYFSSN
+396 TFYESNLYFSSN
-408 GHEGLGGLDIYTFKS
+408 GHEGLGGLDIYKFKS
-423 SGVENLGKPINSE
+423 TGVENLGKPVNSE
-436 KDDLVFSAKNQRG
+436 KDDFVFSAKNQKG

-462 SYEYKMVTIS
+462 SYAYKMVTIS
-472 ISGEVTIDSLKKPGL
+472 ISGEVTIDSLKKSGL

-492 SKGTDGYKAGTV
+492 SKGTDGSKAGTV
-504 IDSMVTGTTG
+504 IDSIVTGPTG
-514 NYAFNVRP
+514 DYAFNVRP

-534 GNKSVQDIGS
+534 GNKLVLDIGS

-571 QIRTFTSVIDSLKS
+571 QTRTFTSVIDSLKS
-585 VTKDYILVHHDFDK
+585 VTKDYIMVHHDFDK
-599 VNIVKQ
+599 VNIFKQ
-605 DKKIYNELQDRLQD
+605 DKRIYNELQDRFQD
-619 LRGVTI
+619 LRGVTV

-641 GLSSRRTQKIKK
+641 ALSSRRTQKIKK
-653 DLAKYGGN
+653 DLSKYGGN
-661 QFVLMPI
+661 NFVLMPV

-673 VMDCS
+673 IMGCAES
-678 ELDKDKNKQVEN
+678 DKDKNKQLEN
-690 RYSFVFVIK
+690 RYSYVFVIK

>member
-1 MTRVKFYT
+1 MTRSKLYT
-9 VFTFLLIT
+9 LLTFVFIT
-17 SHFYGLAQVV
+17 SHFYGVAQVA
-27 KPKPQTNPKPKQSLL
+27 KPKASLL
-42 SLAKKEMGQLRYAYA
+42 ALAKTEMGQLRYAYA
-57 IPFLK
+57 IPFIK
-62 KYMKEGKVDSA
+62 KYIKEGKEDSA

-97 LDSLIPVQSNELAE
+97 LDSLMPVQSNDLAE
-111 LYATVGDYDQAIQ
+111 LYATVGHYDQAIQ
-124 TYQKLISLQT
+124 SYQKLISLQS
-134 DMSTPLYSMYER
+134 DPSSAIYSMYER
-146 RLQGFLNRSK
+146 RLQGFLTRAK
-156 YDKDSLDYQV
+156 YDRDSLDYKV
-166 KYLSINTP
+166 TYLSINTP
-174 YNEFGAALLD
+174 YNEFGAVLLD
-184 SGFVFESNRA
+184 SGFVFESNRG

-207 LPFTKLYYQLTTNG
+207 LPFTKLYYQLSTNG
-221 IDADSIIYANWKEKK
+221 IDSDSIIYANWKEKK

-242 DKTPALVNDNRSLQ
+242 DKTPASVNDNRSLQ
-256 NQFDFQK
+256 NQFGRQK
-263 LSGVP
+263 LNGTP

-297 FFTRNQANAK
+297 YFTRNQANAK
-307 GVKQLEIWSTKRVA
+307 GVKQLEIWSTRRVA
-321 NGWTAPIKLYFNNPA
+321 NGWTAPVKLYFNNPA

-369 NKREDGSWDAT
+369 NKREDGGWDAT
-380 ANAGVG
+380 VNAGAG

-396 TFYEGNLYFSSN
+396 TFYENNLYFSSN
-408 GHEGLGGLDIYTFKS
+408 GHEGLGGLDIYKFES

-436 KDDLVFSAKNQRG
+436 KDDLVFSAKDNKG
-449 YFSSNRYGSDDIF
+449 FFSSNRYGSDDIF
-462 SYEYKMVTIS
+462 SYAYNLVQIS

-487 VVKLI
+487 IVKLI
-492 SKGTDGYKAGTV
+492 SKGTDGNKTGTI
-504 IDSMVTGTTG
+504 IDSMVTGSTG

-522 NREYQLLIEDGN
+522 NRDYQLLIEDGN

-557 NFVTPKKEVPVIVK
+557 NFVTPKKEEPIIVSVK
-571 QIRTFTSVIDSLKS
+571 RTFASVIDSLKS
-585 VTKDYILVHHDFDK
+585 VTTDFIMVHHDFDK

-605 DKKIYNELQDRLQD
+605 DKKIYNVLQDRLQD

-634 GTDSYNE
+634 GSDDYNE
-641 GLSSRRTQKIKK
+641 ALSSRRTQKIKK

-661 QFVLMPI
+661 DFVLMPV

-673 VMDCS
+673 IMGCS
-678 ELDKDKNKQVEN
+678 ESDKDKNKQVEN
-690 RYSFVFVIK
+690 RYSYVFVIK

>member
-1 MTRVKFYT
+1 M
-9 VFTFLLIT
+9 
-17 SHFYGLAQVV
+17 
-27 KPKPQTNPKPKQSLL
+27 
-42 SLAKKEMGQLRYAYA
+42 
-57 IPFLK
+57 
-62 KYMKEGKVDSA
+62 
-73 SLSML
+73 
-78 GQCYKMQ
+78 
-85 NRFDSA
+85 
-91 IYFYQK
+91 
-97 LDSLIPVQSNELAE
+97 
-111 LYATVGDYDQAIQ
+111 
-124 TYQKLISLQT
+124 
-134 DMSTPLYSMYER
+134 
-146 RLQGFLNRSK
+146 
-156 YDKDSLDYQV
+156 
-166 KYLSINTP
+166 
-174 YNEFGAALLD
+174 
-184 SGFVFESNRA
+184 FESNRA
-194 KKVTNSNEFGWDG
+194 KKLTNSNEFGWDG

-221 IDADSIIYANWKEKK
+221 IDSDSIIYTNWKEKK
-236 ISKGIA
+236 MTKGIA
-242 DKTPALVNDNRSLQ
+242 DKTPAQVNDNRSLQ
-256 NQFDFQK
+256 NQFDLQK
-263 LSGVP
+263 LKGTP

-321 NGWTAPIKLYFNNPA
+321 NGWTAPVKLYFNNPA

-380 ANAGVG
+380 VNAGAG
-386 INTAGNELFP
+386 INTAANELFP
-396 TFYEGNLYFSSN
+396 TFYESNLYFSSN
-408 GHEGLGGLDIYTFKS
+408 GHEGLGGLDIYKFKS
-423 SGVENLGKPINSE
+423 TGVENLGKPVNSE
-436 KDDLVFSAKNQRG
+436 KDDLVFSAKNQKG

-462 SYEYKMVTIS
+462 SYAYKMVTIS
-472 ISGEVTIDSLKKPGL
+472 ISGEVTIDSLKKSGL

-492 SKGTDGYKAGTV
+492 SKGTDGSKAGTV
-504 IDSMVTGTTG
+504 IDSIVTGPTG
-514 NYAFNVRP
+514 DYAFNVRP

-534 GNKSVQDIGS
+534 GNKLVQDIGS

-571 QIRTFTSVIDSLKS
+571 QTRTFTSVIDSLKS
-585 VTKDYILVHHDFDK
+585 VTKDYIMVHHDFDK
-599 VNIVKQ
+599 VNIFKQ
-605 DKKIYNELQDRLQD
+605 DKRIYNELQDRFQD
-619 LRGVTI
+619 LRGVTV

-641 GLSSRRTQKIKK
+641 ALSSRRTQKIKK

-690 RYSFVFVIK
+690 RYSYVFVIK